1 MKHVLKVS
9 AVSTGPEALRRARVA
24 VPERADAKTDFMN
37 AVYNAWTDFVYQK
50 KNEFSV

>member
-1 MKHVLKVS
+1 MRHVLKVS
-9 AVSTGPEALRRARVA
+9 ARLRSPEELKRAIVA

-50 KNEFSV
+50 KNELSV